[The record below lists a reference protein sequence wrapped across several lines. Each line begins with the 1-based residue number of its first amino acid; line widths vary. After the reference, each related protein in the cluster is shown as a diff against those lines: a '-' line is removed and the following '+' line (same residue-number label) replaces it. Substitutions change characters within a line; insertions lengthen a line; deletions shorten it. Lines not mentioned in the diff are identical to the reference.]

1 MSEFGST
8 FKARREAKGLS
19 LEQIATETRIST
31 RFLQAIER
39 DDFQVLPGGIFSRG
53 FVRAYAEVLGMDP
66 DKAVAD
72 FERISNYHEPVVLEG
87 LRVSTPQPSK
97 RNLILYPIAAG
108 VLLLVIAIFY
118 FVTRERPVTVSPD
131 LPKSTVAPPET
142 AASAP
147 AAAPAVV
154 QPPPPPPPV
163 AAQPAAKE
171 PAPKVALT
179 LAVEVTEPTWVKITT
194 DGTSAVAGEILQ
206 PGTTRRYTAH
216 NSIYISVGNA
226 AGLSLKINDQRM
238 RPLGRSGQVRSITI
252 TPENIKDIIG

>member
-19 LEQIATETRIST
+19 LEQIATETRINT
-31 RFLQAIER
+31 RFLQAIEH
-39 DDFQVLPGGIFSRG
+39 DDFQALPGGIFSRG

-66 DKAVAD
+66 DQAVAD
-72 FERISNYHEPVVLEG
+72 FDRISNYHEPVVLEG

-97 RNLILYPIAAG
+97 RNLLLYPIAAG
-108 VLLLVIAIFY
+108 VLVLVIAIFY
-118 FVTRERPVTVSPD
+118 FVTRERPATVSPD
-131 LPKSTVAPPET
+131 APKSTVAPPET

-154 QPPPPPPPV
+154 EPPRPPAPPP
-163 AAQPAAKE
+163 QE
-171 PAPKVALT
+171 TTRPKVALT
-179 LAVEVTEPTWVKITT
+179 LALEVVEPTWVKITT

-206 PGTTRRYTAH
+206 PGTTRSYTAQ
-216 NSIYISVGNA
+216 NSIYIAVGNA
-226 AGLSLKINDQRM
+226 AGLSLKINDQPM
-238 RPLGRSGQVRSITI
+238 RPLGRSGQVRQITI

>member
-19 LEQIATETRIST
+19 LEQIANETRIST
-31 RFLQAIER
+31 RFLEAIER

-53 FVRAYAEVLGMDP
+53 FVRAFAEVLGMDP
-66 DKAVAD
+66 EKAVAD
-72 FERISNYHEPVVLEG
+72 FERISNYHEPVVLEA
-87 LRVSTPQPSK
+87 LRVSAPQPST

-108 VLLLVIAIFY
+108 VLVLVIAIFY

-131 LPKSTVAPPET
+131 APKSTVAPAET
-142 AASAP
+142 AALPP
-147 AAAPAVV
+147 AAAPAAVE
-154 QPPPPPPPV
+154 PPPPPPPT
-163 AAQPAAKE
+163 PAPQEAT
-171 PAPKVALT
+171 PPKVALT
-179 LAVEVTEPTWVKITT
+179 LAVEVKEPTWVKITT

-206 PGTTRRYTAH
+206 PGTTRSYTAQ

-226 AGLSLKINDQRM
+226 AGLSLKINDQPV

-252 TPENIKDIIG
+252 TPENIKDIMR